1 MAHMLPRSCVFILE
15 IGAARVGFVIRIRS
29 SLSGKHT
36 IQACSGPH
44 GRTIAMITIID
55 HYKHLATPS
64 PMQGVGRCETQ
75 LRRFNLE

>member
-1 MAHMLPRSCVFILE
+1 MAHMLPRSYVFILE

-44 GRTIAMITIID
+44 RAVRIAMITLLIALNILKVSAAEHSLD
-55 HYKHLATPS
+55 ALT
-64 PMQGVGRCETQ
+64 
-75 LRRFNLE
+75 

>member
-1 MAHMLPRSCVFILE
+1 MAHMLPRSYVFILE

-44 GRTIAMITIID
+44 GRTIAMITNND
-55 HYKHLATPS
+55 HYKHACN
-64 PMQGVGRCETQ
+64 MQGVGRCETQ
-75 LRRFNLE
+75 LRRFNLG

>member
-1 MAHMLPRSCVFILE
+1 MAHMLPRSYVFILE

-44 GRTIAMITIID
+44 GRTIAMKND
-55 HYKHLATPS
+55 HYMIT
-64 PMQGVGRCETQ
+64 
-75 LRRFNLE
+75 

>member
-1 MAHMLPRSCVFILE
+1 MAHMLPRSYVFILE

-44 GRTIAMITIID
+44 GRTDRYDHFID
-55 HYKHLATPS
+55 STKHLE
-64 PMQGVGRCETQ
+64 GVGR
-75 LRRFNLE
+75 

>member
-1 MAHMLPRSCVFILE
+1 MAHMLPRSYVNVFILE

-44 GRTIAMITIID
+44 GRTIAMITI
-55 HYKHLATPS
+55 
-64 PMQGVGRCETQ
+64 
-75 LRRFNLE
+75 